1 MFDAPIPG
9 QSLTDE
15 PKNHPWENPPELS
28 TVSETLDFYMEK
40 LTDTDVIDNLLMMLQ
55 VGMPVEKI
63 TSTLTLGGVMEG
75 KHTLDV
81 QLLVNPVVHKY
92 IALIGKKAKIDFTD
106 GFSPDP
112 EERKKQKNDIL
123 SNRLLTKE
131 LNALEDTPRDQ
142 KDEGDVLMEQ
152 TLEAFEVDEIN
163 PEMSLEDTD
172 TQSDTDKEDDSAIG
186 LIDQA
191 GLSTFRKR
199 RNRQESFPE
208 DVSLG
213 MIKRMDEQ
221 VGIKRDAEGFP
232 LKSNNERMTE
242 EEYFATMGD
251 LLDKRDENFYN
262 IRNYGED
269 AMRGRSFG
277 FPTKKGLMRRGVM

>member
-1 MFDAPIPG
+1 MGMFDAPIPG

-15 PKNHPWENPPELS
+15 PRNYPWENPPELS

-81 QLLVNPVVHKY
+81 QLLVNPVIHKY

-123 SNRLLTKE
+123 ANRLLTKE
-131 LNALEDTPRDQ
+131 LNALEDTPEDQ

-152 TLEAFEVDEIN
+152 TIEA
-163 PEMSLEDTD
+163 LEDT
-172 TQSDTDKEDDSAIG
+172 TDMSM
-186 LIDQA
+186 
-191 GLSTFRKR
+191 
-199 RNRQESFPE
+199 PE
-208 DVSLG
+208 Q
-213 MIKRMDEQ
+213 MQ
-221 VGIKRDAEGFP
+221 Q
-232 LKSNNERMTE
+232 E
-242 EEYFATMGD
+242 EEQ
-251 LLDKRDENFYN
+251 
-262 IRNYGED
+262 GEEAIQEGEIEQMPQED
-269 AMRGRSFG
+269 PEEQAMQS
-277 FPTKKGLMRRGVM
+277 KGIMSRGVM

>member
-15 PKNHPWENPPELS
+15 PRNYPWENPPELS

-81 QLLVNPVVHKY
+81 QLLVNPVIHKY

-106 GFSPDP
+106 GFSPYP

-123 SNRLLTKE
+123 ANRLLTKE
-131 LNALEDTPRDQ
+131 LNALEDTPEDQ

-152 TLEAFEVDEIN
+152 TLEA
-163 PEMSLEDTD
+163 LEDT
-172 TQSDTDKEDDSAIG
+172 TDMSM
-186 LIDQA
+186 
-191 GLSTFRKR
+191 
-199 RNRQESFPE
+199 PE
-208 DVSLG
+208 Q
-213 MIKRMDEQ
+213 MQ
-221 VGIKRDAEGFP
+221 Q
-232 LKSNNERMTE
+232 E
-242 EEYFATMGD
+242 EEQ
-251 LLDKRDENFYN
+251 
-262 IRNYGED
+262 GEEAIQEGEIEQMPQED
-269 AMRGRSFG
+269 PEEQAMQS
-277 FPTKKGLMRRGVM
+277 KGIMSRGVM